1 MRGKPVI
8 LNNCEDHIDNIITP
22 LMHHR
27 NTANPKDE
35 DEGKPPSTQLS
46 VNRCVE
52 NQPQSP
58 LSDPLLCLC

>member
-27 NTANPKDE
+27 NTANPKDK
-35 DEGKPPSTQLS
+35 DEGKPPSI
-46 VNRCVE
+46 
-52 NQPQSP
+52 P
-58 LSDPLLCLC
+58 LSENTVTNNSV